1 MRKHFFTKLR
11 RIFITSAPVS
21 FIIRKSKKIILP
33 GFNGIPLFDV
43 VSFFYQQTLKAS
55 LNERAAAIAFNLFMA
70 IPPACIFFFTLVPF
84 LPIKGFMEELYQLIK
99 SVIPGKEDNAAI
111 ISFLDDFTTRQR
123 NDLLSFGF
131 LLAVYFTSNAVIAIM
146 RSFNKDILG
155 FRKRTYF
162 QLRGSALKL
171 TFIICFVFI
180 FSIVALVSRGTVLDW
195 LGVDHPV
202 LRTIIF
208 NARWLVILM
217 LFFFTISFIYR
228 YAPAVHKKWKLVNPG
243 SILATFLMILFTML
257 FSYWVVNFNSY
268 NKLYGSISTILI
280 LMLLIYFNS
289 LVLLIGF
296 ELNAGITS
304 LKRVADER
312 NKILAEGKHSH

>member
-1 MRKHFFTKLR
+1 
-11 RIFITSAPVS
+11 
-21 FIIRKSKKIILP
+21 
-33 GFNGIPLFDV
+33 
-43 VSFFYQQTLKAS
+43 
-55 LNERAAAIAFNLFMA
+55 
-70 IPPACIFFFTLVPF
+70 
-84 LPIKGFMEELYQLIK
+84 MEELYQLIK

-111 ISFLDDFTTRQR
+111 IAFLDDFTTRQR

-131 LLAVYFTSNAVIAIM
+131 LLALYFTSNAVIAIM

-195 LGVDHPV
+195 LGVEHPV

-208 NARWLVILM
+208 NARWVVILL

-257 FSYWVVNFNSY
+257 FSYWVVNYNSY
-268 NKLYGSISTILI
+268 NIYGSISTVLI

-289 LVLLIGF
+289 VVLLIGF
-296 ELNAGITS
+296 ELNASITS